1 MKCIFSNCAAGKKSA
16 SLSAS
21 IGKCSA
27 KASTQRRY
35 WVKHHHGNTNPG
47 RRNALHRRHRRPPGH
62 AGPEPPRLRLQ
73 GPPEPL
79 AVAGHAQERR
89 SHLPEPED
97 RKSTRLN
104 SSHLVIS
111 YAVFCLKKKN
121 KP

>member
-73 GPPEPL
+73 G
-79 AVAGHAQERR
+79 R
-89 SHLPEPED
+89 SEEHTSELQSRPHLVCRLLLEKKKKQTNIDIDDAKD
-97 RKSTRLN
+97 RKSELRENTLQQ
-104 SSHLVIS
+104 
-111 YAVFCLKKKN
+111 
-121 KP
+121 